1 MKEKDF
7 SFKHLGIGLLT
18 ILFYFLF
25 SNFVIL
31 LLISTKTN
39 KTSLP
44 LALYYL
50 LTYSTTLIVLLLI
63 YRKHIIKDFNKF
75 KKNYKKYL
83 SIAFSYWLKGFFIMM
98 VSNYILNIILKLG
111 QSTNELDN
119 IALLK
124 SNIIIHTLTVVIIA
138 PFLEELVFRLSFNK
152 MTKNK
157 HIFSYITGIIFGS
170 IHIVT
175 SLSLKNPLNI
185 LLLIPYSAMG
195 VALGY
200 AYKETD
206 NIFSS
211 LTMHMLHNLFSIII
225 IIISIKG
232 GLM

>member
-1 MKEKDF
+1 
-7 SFKHLGIGLLT
+7 
-18 ILFYFLF
+18 
-25 SNFVIL
+25 
-31 LLISTKTN
+31 
-39 KTSLP
+39 
-44 LALYYL
+44 
-50 LTYSTTLIVLLLI
+50 
-63 YRKHIIKDFNKF
+63 
-75 KKNYKKYL
+75 
-83 SIAFSYWLKGFFIMM
+83 
-98 VSNYILNIILKLG
+98 
-111 QSTNELDN
+111 
-119 IALLK
+119 
-124 SNIIIHTLTVVIIA
+124 
-138 PFLEELVFRLSFNK
+138 

-157 HIFSYITGIIFGS
+157 HIFSFVTGIIFGS

>member
-39 KTSLP
+39 KNSLP

-98 VSNYILNIILKLG
+98 VSNYILNIIKH
-111 QSTNELDN
+111 SF
-119 IALLK
+119 K
-124 SNIIIHTLTVVIIA
+124 
-138 PFLEELVFRLSFNK
+138 PF
-152 MTKNK
+152 
-157 HIFSYITGIIFGS
+157 
-170 IHIVT
+170 
-175 SLSLKNPLNI
+175 
-185 LLLIPYSAMG
+185 
-195 VALGY
+195 
-200 AYKETD
+200 
-206 NIFSS
+206 
-211 LTMHMLHNLFSIII
+211 
-225 IIISIKG
+225 
-232 GLM
+232 

>member
-1 MKEKDF
+1 MKEKKF
-7 SFKHLGIGLLT
+7 SFKYLGIGLLV

-25 SNFVIL
+25 SNLVL
-31 LLISTKTN
+31 LCLIQAKSI
-39 KTSLP
+39 TSYSS

-50 LTYSTTLIVLLLI
+50 LTYLVTLLI
-63 YRKHIIKDFNKF
+63 LILVYRKQLLNDFNKF

-83 SIAFSYWLKGFFIMM
+83 STAFSYWLKGFFIMM
-98 VSNYILNIILKLG
+98 VSNYFLNIVLKLG

-119 IALLK
+119 ITLLK
-124 SNIIIHTLTVVIIA
+124 SNIIAHSITVVLIA

-152 MTKNK
+152 MTNNK
-157 HIFSYITGIIFGS
+157 HLFSFITGLIFGF
-170 IHIVT
+170 IHIIT
-175 SLSLKNPLNI
+175 SLSFDNPLNI

-211 LTMHMLHNLFSIII
+211 LTMHMFHNLISIII

-232 GLM
+232 GLV